1 MSNFWGFISRIIEPV
16 TGLVSEYIE
25 DADKRAEFETKL
37 RLALMQQESSF
48 IEASRDIVVAEA
60 QGESWLQRNWR
71 PVTML
76 SFVAIIVNNYILV
89 PWLLALGVETVA
101 VLEIP
106 EGMWGLLTVGLGG
119 YVVGRTLEKT
129 GSGVNI
135 NVGQN
140 QSE

>member
-60 QGESWLQRNWR
+60 QGDSWLQRNWR

-89 PWLLALGVETVA
+89 PWLLALGIDTVA

>member
-48 IEASRDIVVAEA
+48 VEASRDIVVAEA

-106 EGMWGLLTVGLGG
+106 DGMWGLLTVGLGG